1 MSQFHWE
8 GDSSAV
14 GKAERASHS
23 STSRRWESAL
33 HFCQSCV
40 RSAQQETEE
49 THIHPPGVMATTQ
62 QETSS
67 KKIWNSNLEYNHIPN
82 IFNII
87 KNHSSY
93 QEPEK

>member
-14 GKAERASHS
+14 GKAELASHS
-23 STSRRWESAL
+23 STSKQWESAH
-33 HFCQSCV
+33 HFCQSCA

-49 THIHPPGVMATTQ
+49 THTHPPGVVAITQ
-62 QETSS
+62 QETSPQ
-67 KKIWNSNLEYNHIPN
+67 KNLEYDLEYNHIPN
-82 IFNII
+82 IYSII
-87 KNHSSY
+87 KNHLSY

>member
-14 GKAERASHS
+14 GKAELASHS
-23 STSRRWESAL
+23 STSRWWESVL
-33 HFCQSCV
+33 YFCQSCV
-40 RSAQQETEE
+40 RSAQQETGE
-49 THIHPPGVMATTQ
+49 THTHPPGVIATTQ

-67 KKIWNSNLEYNHIPN
+67 KKNLEYDPEYNHLPN
-82 IFNII
+82 IYNII
-87 KNHSSY
+87 KNHLSY